1 MTWDA
6 IEEISDS
13 PEWAKLVIRLANK
26 YYVASRSFN
35 GADRRF
41 TEVIKPLL
49 DTYEIDDCID
59 LIEGIQGNDQTR
71 SRGRAGDDHRALR
84 ERVLELDP
92 KFDFSAYKIFTRYLD
107 N

>member
-1 MTWDA
+1 MGFFDV
-6 IEEISDS
+6 D
-13 PEWAKLVIRLANK
+13 
-26 YYVASRSFN
+26 SRSKALGN

-49 DTYEIDDCID
+49 DRCELDDCIY
-59 LIEGIQGNDQTR
+59 LIEGIQGNDQTW

-84 ERVLELDP
+84 KHVLEIDP
-92 KFDFSAYKIFTRYLD
+92 KFDFSAYEIFTRYLE